1 MLRRS
6 LLLAVFLSLPL
17 STFAQSDALQSATP
31 QSNVVPI
38 YRVTVVN
45 RTVKAISYRHRSG
58 STKLDLR
65 GTSILPEA
73 QGSAEVQSKQGAI
86 KVDAVFKHLQV
97 ASAFGPEYVTYVLWA
112 ISPEGRPAN
121 LGEVLLNDD
130 GNSKLSV
137 TSDLQAFGL
146 IVTAEPYFA
155 VTKPSDVVVMENV
168 VTPDTNGTIE
178 QIDAKYELLQ
188 RGQYTLNVS
197 RSELQAIPLNSK
209 VPIEL
214 FEARNAIRI
223 AQWAGAEHYAAD
235 SLTKAKQDLQNAEAL
250 QESHGDR
257 KSIITMAR
265 EAAQTAEDARVITVK
280 KEEAE
285 YQAQQAQNAAKANA
299 DAQQAQAQAAQA
311 SQEKAEAQAG
321 QQQAHAEQQQAQ
333 AQAAQAQAQA
343 QQAEERAAQAET
355 EKATLRAKL
364 LTQLNAILQT
374 RDTQRG
380 LVVNMTD
387 ILFQSGQY
395 NLRPGAREALA
406 KIAGVL
412 LAYPGI
418 NIEIDGYTDNLGS
431 EQLNDALSSKR
442 AEAVE
447 KFLEKQGVP
456 PGSVTAHGL
465 GDANPIAANDTATGR
480 QLNRRVEIVLSG
492 NVIGTIVSASAVQP

>member
-1 MLRRS
+1 MLRTS
-6 LLLAVFLSLPL
+6 LLLSAFLSLPL
-17 STFAQSDALQSATP
+17 GMFAQSNVTQNSTT
-31 QSNVVPI
+31 QSNDVPI

-65 GTSILPEA
+65 GTSILPQA
-73 QGSAEVQSKQGAI
+73 HGSAEVQSKQGTI
-86 KVDAVFKHLQV
+86 KVDAEFKRLQA
-97 ASAFGPEYVTYVLWA
+97 ASTFGAECVTYVLWA
-112 ISPEGRPAN
+112 ISPEGRPVN

-168 VTPDTNGTIE
+168 VTHDTNGTIE

-197 RSELQAIPLNSK
+197 PSELQALPLNSK

-214 FEARNAIRI
+214 FEGRNAVRI
-223 AQWAGAEHYAAD
+223 AQWAGAEHYAAGT
-235 SLTKAKQDLQNAEAL
+235 LAKAKQDLQNAEAL

-257 KSIITMAR
+257 KSMITLAR

-285 YQAQQAQNAAKANA
+285 YQAQQAQNAAQASA
-299 DAQQAQAQAAQA
+299 ASQQAQAKAAQA
-311 SQEKAEAQAG
+311 SAEKAQAEAQ
-321 QQQAHAEQQQAQ
+321 QRQAQ
-333 AQAAQAQAQA
+333 AQAAQAQAHA
-343 QQAEERAAQAET
+343 QQAEQKAEQAES
-355 EKATLRAKL
+355 EKTALRAKL
-364 LTQLNAILQT
+364 LSQLNTILQT

-380 LVVNMTD
+380 LIVNMTD

-395 NLRPGAREALA
+395 NLMPGAREALA

-418 NIEIDGYTDNLGS
+418 NIEIDGYTDNIGS
-431 EQLNDALSSKR
+431 EQVNDTLSSKR

-447 KFLEKQGVP
+447 DFLEKQGVP
-456 PGSVTAHGL
+456 PGSVTARGL
-465 GDANPIAANDTATGR
+465 GDASPIAANDTPTGR

-492 NVIGTIVSASAVQP
+492 EVIGSIVSANAGKP